1 MTDDKQTNIVSLGDL
16 HQGPRG
22 TDQRLY
28 DKRRLSADE
37 RLAIHRIRQFGT
49 GEVIDPTPQFADEND
64 PIISAPLVFADYIP
78 ESDDEIDEG

>member
-1 MTDDKQTNIVSLGDL
+1 VVFDWAPTAGDL

-49 GEVIDPTPQFADEND
+49 GEPEEAIVPL
-64 PIISAPLVFADYIP
+64 IIEDF
-78 ESDDEIDEG
+78 EDEIDSEDLN